1 MAKNPAPA
9 PAAAAAVEK
18 RLVFV
23 GGQEMG
29 FDLEDLLRASAE
41 VLGKGP
47 IGTTYKAVLE
57 KGEVVAVKRLRDV
70 GVDEKEFRESMEAI
84 GELDHENVVKL
95 RAYYY
100 SRDEKLLVYEFMPLG
115 SLSSFLQGIHSSLL
129 FSSLHCLFTIWF
141 ILLPNCSAF
150 LIYKLFSFH
159 AYLVQNCCIVFKNF
173 FFFF

>member
-115 SLSSFLQGIHSSLL
+115 SLSSFLQGIHSSSLL
-129 FSSLHCLFTIWF
+129 FI
-141 ILLPNCSAF
+141 
-150 LIYKLFSFH
+150 
-159 AYLVQNCCIVFKNF
+159 AYLQYGSFYCQIALHF
-173 FFFF
+173 